1 MNILLRSCLKAGKND
16 NEGLLFRNYLMFI
29 DAGLGFDVPEDNV
42 IWSYIHEFCRNY
54 NHVPDMA
61 TIRNHFSHIGE
72 ESVVDRL
79 EVIAAY
85 TPIFRGDFESRLNEK
100 STERKIRSVLEI
112 LKEANT
118 INQVG
123 VEVQQGREKKLLR
136 GPIDAMRYI
145 TDKSHDIVSPT
156 IGARLSGEATRDGD
170 DFLAEYDRVK
180 LDPLAGIGQMSG
192 LQQMDHAFQGAKR
205 QELWT
210 HAAFTGGLKST
221 LMLNWAYTQAVYYG
235 HGSYICSLEMPY
247 KQDRRILY
255 AMHTFHEKF
264 NDIRVEL
271 GLQPDAKNP
280 RGLLYQKIRDGEL
293 DDQEERFLKEFV
305 VPDFSGKATVP
316 WANDPDGGYGK
327 IHVEVSDPDKSDF
340 TVADLRS
347 KAEMTYNK
355 SPFSLLFVDHAGL
368 MAPRKWVASTT
379 ERLNEVIR
387 DLKRMALSFN
397 RGQGMAVISLFQI
410 NREGFK
416 AAEKSG
422 GKYNLTHLSYANEAE
437 RSSDIVTTTFVND
450 ELRKRNRV
458 LFQCLKSRDDAP
470 FEPFAARVEWSC
482 RRLLT
487 SYGDDIEQIVGK
499 SDNGNGNPK
508 PRSNRPS
515 YESTG
520 DLIDQEMEA

>member
-1 MNILLRSCLKAGKND
+1 MNILLRSCLKADKAD
-16 NEGLLFRNYLMFI
+16 NEALLFRNYLMFT
-29 DAGLGFDVPEDNV
+29 DSGLGFDVPEDNV
-42 IWSYIHEFCRNY
+42 VWSYVEEFCRNY
-54 NHVPDMA
+54 NHSPDLV
-61 TIRNHFSHIGE
+61 TIRNHFQHIGE
-72 ESVVDRL
+72 EGVVDRL

-100 STERKIRSVLEI
+100 STERKIRTVVEV
-112 LKEANT
+112 LKEANS
-118 INQVG
+118 INQIG
-123 VEVQQGREKKLLR
+123 VEVQEGRDKKLLR
-136 GPIDAMRYI
+136 GPVDAVRYI
-145 TDKSHDIVSPT
+145 LDRSHEIVSPT
-156 IGARLSGEATRDGD
+156 LGARLSGEVTGD
-170 DFLAEYDRVK
+170 AEDFLAEYDRVK
-180 LDPLAGIGQMSG
+180 SDPLAGIGQMSG
-192 LQQMDHAFQGAKR
+192 IQQMDHAFQGAKR

-235 HGSYICSLEMPY
+235 HSSYICSLEMPY

-255 AMHTFHEKF
+255 SMHSLHEKF
-264 NDIRVEL
+264 NQIRVDL
-271 GLQPDAKNP
+271 GLQSDLKVP
-280 RGLLYQKIRDGEL
+280 RGLLYQKIRDGVL
-293 DDQEERFLKEFV
+293 DDAEEKFLKEYV
-305 VPDFSGKATVP
+305 VPDFSGGGTIP
-316 WANDPDGGYGK
+316 WKHDPDGGYGK

-355 SPFSLLFVDHAGL
+355 SPFSLMFVDHAGL

-416 AAEKSG
+416 AAEKNG

-487 SYGDDIEQIVGK
+487 SFGDNIEQIVGK
-499 SDNGNGNPK
+499 QDTGKGKSSTSSPYEETGN
-508 PRSNRPS
+508 
-515 YESTG
+515 
-520 DLIDQEMEA
+520 LIDQEMES